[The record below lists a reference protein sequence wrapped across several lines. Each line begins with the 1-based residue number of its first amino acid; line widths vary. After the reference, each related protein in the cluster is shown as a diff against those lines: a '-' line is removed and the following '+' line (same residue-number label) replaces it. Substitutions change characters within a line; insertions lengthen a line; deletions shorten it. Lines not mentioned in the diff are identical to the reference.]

1 MSLLLYPTV
10 LGFLSKVQ
18 AAVEF
23 LPDYDSYHNE
33 TGFTDECWFGIDDEN
48 ICRNRGFCSTNSVG
62 EASCNCNY
70 GWGGEYC
77 TENTLFD
84 LCVDLMCFNKGQ
96 CAVGLNGE
104 AGASCV
110 CQTGY
115 AGDKCQFKD
124 ETVNICEGVTCG
136 GNGYCVEA
144 EGESQQWECVCDV
157 PFGGETCGER
167 LDSCSAVFLVDIF
180 TRLAVTSENLNATME
195 CGYSTPTIFEDV
207 HPAQYDSETFSYCI
221 CADVWKEY
229 AYDDY
234 ENQLDNC
241 VMDSYRPLSFMDE
254 VEAYCP
260 YCDDNQDA
268 IMSSLITSKSATCY
282 HFSYERETMP
292 LYWRTVWKCYC
303 MFSIGVPSTIETIV
317 NCPFTQHS
325 SNSDYISWVNCK
337 NEGLCEWKSMYKY
350 FEEEYALI
358 DLEGSVTCKNWME
371 SWIFTTPDDH
381 QLLEDMTDSFCPC
394 METLRGHCDG
404 CDWVLNCEPITF
416 HQLTMLEAFDKLCND
431 DKLQNRDC
439 INYIGY
445 IAIELGTLNFT
456 AATMCYSAMDL
467 SYTLTELT
475 GNLKDL
481 MCGCLGPAVTLLSD
495 DTFQSDNFDTALGC
509 IDDAFSMDLADC
521 PSDLYDGDSY
531 VVPVSN
537 NVEPEPA
544 PQTFSEAAL
553 PVDISDVEL
562 TETSGSDSHASETVE
577 FSVDYWESSSA
588 WKSITIVEVVALLV
602 LSGSA
607 FGLNK
612 KRVKIQRS

>member
-221 CADVWKEY
+221 CADVWKEF

-553 PVDISDVEL
+553 PVDIVEL